1 MCESE
6 PFVGHRPR
14 PNQFVHGLARM
25 VKCECALNH
34 VMGVFCFSFAT
45 PGDVAMIGKAVSG
58 DHSQLAT
65 VQCLN
70 PNDKPRLT
78 FFLKTLQK
86 QQNSQ
91 FWHQEASSCDVL
103 FLPLLKI
110 LYWEMPKE
118 SYNVGWMGRLCFS
131 DVSMY
136 HCRVF
141 LFSEDCLVS
150 GKNKSL
156 FWRSPCLQNIV
167 NDVYFFIWCHNVNC
181 FECNDVFHSK

>member
-1 MCESE
+1 MAQLSCACVSQSHSWDTDLAQNNLYMAWLGWLSVSA
-6 PFVGHRPR
+6 PWITWWVFFCLFV
-14 PNQFVHGLARM
+14 
-25 VKCECALNH
+25 
-34 VMGVFCFSFAT
+34 CFFAT

-150 GKNKSL
+150 GKNKKLILTVTLPPKHSEWCL
-156 FWRSPCLQNIV
+156 FFYLMS
-167 NDVYFFIWCHNVNC
+167 
-181 FECNDVFHSK
+181 